1 MPGPAFAEGASVSLH
16 PIEDDDHE
24 FLQYGRNHPSTRKP
38 LTETTIR
45 SVDDVP
51 EMLGEYHFLVC
62 ADERSESAGEA
73 SGDQGSASSA
83 DDDPERVGVVAFT
96 YTRGTTSGSLLYW
109 VAPEHRGNGYAGE
122 AVDLFLDYAFAECGF
137 HKVFAR
143 TLVTNEASIELLE
156 SLEFEREGR
165 FREEKFVG
173 GEWVDAFQ
181 YSLLADEWLDAG
193 EA

>member
-1 MPGPAFAEGASVSLH
+1 MPGPAFAEGEAVSLH
-16 PIEDDDHE
+16 PIEDEDHE
-24 FLQYGRNHPSTRKP
+24 FLQYGRNHPETRKP

-51 EMLGEYHFLVC
+51 EMLGEYHFLIC
-62 ADERSESAGEA
+62 ARDDGDD
-73 SGDQGSASSA
+73 SG
-83 DDDPERVGVVAFT
+83 RVGVVCFT
-96 YTRGTTSGSLLYW
+96 YTRDTTSGSLMYW
-109 VAPEHRGNGYAGE
+109 IAPEHRGSGYAAE

-143 TLVTNEASIELLE
+143 TIVTNEPSIAFLE
-156 SLEFEREGR
+156 SKGFEREGR
-165 FREEKFVG
+165 FREEKFVD

-181 YSLLADEWLDAG
+181 YAVLADEWLDGA

>member
-16 PIEDDDHE
+16 PIEDEDHE
-24 FLQYGRNHPSTRKP
+24 FLQYGRNHPSTREP

-45 SVDDVP
+45 SVGAVP
-51 EMLGEYHFLVC
+51 EMLGEYHFIIC
-62 ADERSESAGEA
+62 AQDAEA
-73 SGDQGSASSA
+73 E
-83 DDDPERVGVVAFT
+83 PERAGVVAFT

-122 AVDLFLDYAFAECGF
+122 AVGLFLDYAFAECGF

-156 SLEFEREGR
+156 SKGFEREGR
-165 FREEKFVG
+165 FREEQFSD
-173 GEWVDAFQ
+173 GEWTDAFQ
-181 YSLLADEWLDAG
+181 YAMLADEWLADGA
-193 EA
+193 A